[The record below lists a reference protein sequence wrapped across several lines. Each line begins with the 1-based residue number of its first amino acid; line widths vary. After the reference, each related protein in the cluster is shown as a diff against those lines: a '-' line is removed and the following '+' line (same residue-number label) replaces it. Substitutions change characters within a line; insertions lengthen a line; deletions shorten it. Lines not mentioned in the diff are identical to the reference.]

1 MRLPSIFRTNM
12 ELSLTVV
19 SEFEE
24 GMMLVMIPIQ
34 IMEQTNP
41 AMRIPIRVA
50 NIVRKKSFMVVAFLR
65 RTKLFFFG

>member
-24 GMMLVMIPIQ
+24 VMMLVMIPIQ

>member
-19 SEFEE
+19 SELEE
-24 GMMLVMIPIQ
+24 VMMLVMIPIQ

>member
-24 GMMLVMIPIQ
+24 VMMLVMIPIQ

-50 NIVRKKSFMVVAFLR
+50 NIVRKNLSWLLR
-65 RTKLFFFG
+65 F

>member
-1 MRLPSIFRTNM
+1 M

-19 SEFEE
+19 SELEE
-24 GMMLVMIPIQ
+24 VMMLVMIPIQ